1 MSDLSLPAL
10 AKGGAL
16 VRRARKA
23 DVVVV
28 FSLLA
33 VVALV
38 PVFLVAVPPLADYI
52 NHLARMHVI
61 AIGGHDAYL
70 AAFYKIDWQLIPNLA
85 MDVIVPVLARVFD
98 IYFAGQLFTAM
109 TVLLLVT
116 GPLAI
121 SKALFGR
128 VNPLPLVAFVFV
140 YNGIFLVGLMNYLM
154 GVGIAMWGLAI
165 WVKILDRPLVLR
177 LAVST
182 ALVAV
187 LYVCHLYSLG
197 FYCMA
202 IGAYELWAWSKRGW
216 HFDRKLVRDIVAM
229 GVPVIPAVVVLLTS
243 ATWGLSGENSWN
255 SHTKVDGLAFIFRA
269 YSDSL
274 DLGVTA
280 MLALAFG
287 WAVRRRL
294 ISFHGASLP
303 LLIVGTAVF
312 LAMPEMLFGSYMADQ
327 RLPAALFLMLLG
339 FVRLDVS
346 DRTVKAAFYLL
357 VISFSMLRIADVTYH
372 WGKLGHIY
380 DEFRQSVA
388 SLPRGAK
395 ILVTYADD
403 PQGSDLERDAISH
416 APCVA
421 MIERSALVSTAFTVK
436 GKQIMTVRK
445 EYENRVDTEDGTPPS
460 ISQAVVAANPP
471 TDEPTTPSYWSN
483 WTTDHDYIYVLYTD
497 RGVRNPDP
505 DDLSLVSEGDGFQL
519 YRINR

>member
-1 MSDLSLPAL
+1 MSQISLPA
-10 AKGGAL
+10 ARGG
-16 VRRARKA
+16 
-23 DVVVV
+23 
-28 FSLLA
+28 SLLQRAAKIDVTLAFVILTA
-33 VVALV
+33 VVLV

-61 AIGGHDAYL
+61 AIGGKDADL
-70 AAFYKIDWQLIPNLA
+70 AAFYRIDWQLIPNLA
-85 MDVIVPVLARVFD
+85 MDLVVPLFARFFD
-98 IYFAGQLFTAM
+98 IYFAGQLFTAT

-121 SKALFGR
+121 SKVLFGR

-140 YNGIFLVGLMNYLM
+140 YNGIFLVGLMNYLV

-165 WVKILDRPLVLR
+165 WVKILDRPLILR

-182 ALVAV
+182 ALVAA
-187 LYVCHLYSLG
+187 LYLCHLYSLG
-197 FYCMA
+197 FYGMA
-202 IGAYELWAWSKRGW
+202 IGAYEIWSWAKRGYK
-216 HFDRKLVRDIVAM
+216 FDRKLVLDIVAM
-229 GVPVIPAVVVLLTS
+229 VVPVIPAAVVLLTS
-243 ATWGLSGENSWN
+243 STWGLSGEYAWN
-255 SHTKVDGLAFIFRA
+255 SHTKVDGIAYIFRA

-274 DLGVTA
+274 DLGLTA
-280 MLALAFG
+280 LLALAFG
-287 WAVRRRL
+287 WAMRRKL
-294 ISFHGASLP
+294 ISFHGAALP
-303 LLIVGTAVF
+303 LLVVGTAVF
-312 LAMPEMLFGSYMADQ
+312 LAMPELLFGSYMADQ

-346 DRTVKAAFYLL
+346 DRTVRACFFGMVIAFTA
-357 VISFSMLRIADVTYH
+357 VRTADVAYH

-445 EYENRVDTEDGTPPS
+445 TFQDRVDTEDGTPPTV
-460 ISQAVVAANPP
+460 SQAVVAAYPP
-471 TDEPTTPSYWSN
+471 TDEPVTKTYWSN
-483 WTTDHDYIYVLYTD
+483 WTQDHDYMFVLYTE
-497 RGVRNPDP
+497 RGVKNPDP
-505 DDLSLVSEGDGFQL
+505 DDLSLVYEGDGFQL
-519 YRINR
+519 YKINR